1 MFANFLKKF
10 VLVKQQ
16 KPARKP
22 APNLVK
28 KQRPPQPHRPRPQER
43 KEKDRLVKLLEDIHR
58 RETELEGRVKLLD
71 RKEIYLQQKDEQ
83 IKKTEARLKRQQQTL
98 LQKQAELETKL
109 EKLAHLSSQQAK
121 QEVIQRTEK
130 EMASWIAKKIRE
142 AREQIRSQE
151 NELSQEILAEALRH
165 GLTDFVAEYTIST
178 IPLKDENIKG
188 KIIGRE
194 GRNIRALERAT
205 GVDLDL
211 DEEGEIRISSFD
223 SIRREVA
230 RIALQKL
237 IRDGRIQPSRIEE
250 LVAQTRAQMD
260 KILLEEGKKIAQEA
274 GVYHLPVEILQ
285 MLGRYKYRFSYGQNL
300 AVHTLEVVKI
310 GVALAREL
318 KADAKTTRIAC
329 LLHDIGKVIPQGE
342 GGHVQVGIDFLKR
355 FNLPQP
361 ILNAIAEHHEDQEFS
376 SLESVIVW
384 MADAASASRP
394 GARYQ
399 AYENYVKRL
408 TDIEEKI
415 KQVKGIADVAIYQA
429 GREIRVLVKPEE
441 ISDDELTILLQQLAE
456 KLDDEAKWAG
466 KMKVVAIRETRASAT
481 LPLRRSERQRTRS

>member
-1 MFANFLKKF
+1 MLTGFLKK
-10 VLVKQQ
+10 LVWSRQPRPLPQ
-16 KPARKP
+16 KPAQPVREK
-22 APNLVK
+22 
-28 KQRPPQPHRPRPQER
+28 QPHRR
-43 KEKDRLVKLLEDIHR
+43 KHPAAKQEKDRLVKLLEDIHR
-58 RETELEGRVKLLD
+58 RETELEEHVKLLD
-71 RKEIYLQQKDEQ
+71 RKEVYLQQREQ
-83 IKKTEARLKRQQQTL
+83 QAKTAEISLKQQQQL
-98 LQKQAELETKL
+98 LSQKQHKLKTKL
-109 EKLAHLSSQQAK
+109 EELAHLSAQQAK
-121 QEVIQRTEK
+121 QKVVQQTEK
-130 EMASWIAKKIRE
+130 EMASWVAKKIRE

-151 NELSQEILAEALRH
+151 SELSREILAEALRH

-194 GRNIRALERAT
+194 GRNIRSLERAT

-223 SIRREVA
+223 SIRREIA
-230 RIALQKL
+230 RISLQKL

-250 LVAQTRAQMD
+250 VVAQTRAQMD

-274 GVYHLPVEILQ
+274 GVYHLPVEILK

-310 GVALAREL
+310 GIALAREL
-318 KADAKTTRIAC
+318 GADAKTTRIAC

-342 GGHVQVGIDFLKR
+342 GGHVQVGLDFLKR
-355 FNLPQP
+355 FNLPKP

-408 TDIEEKI
+408 TEIEEKV
-415 KQVKGIADVAIYQA
+415 KQVEGIADVAIYQA
-429 GREIRVLVKPEE
+429 GREIRVLVKPEKVG
-441 ISDDELTILLQQLAE
+441 DDELTILLQRLAE
-456 KLDDEAKWAG
+456 KLDEEAKWAG

-481 LPLRRSERQRTRS
+481 LPLKHRVDS